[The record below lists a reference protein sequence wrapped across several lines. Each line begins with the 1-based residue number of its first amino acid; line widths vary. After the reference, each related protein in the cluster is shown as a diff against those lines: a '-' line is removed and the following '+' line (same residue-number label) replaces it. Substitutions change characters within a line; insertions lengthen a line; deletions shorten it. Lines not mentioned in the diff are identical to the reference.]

1 MIIIWNIKNPSLI
14 AQRLSERRESIES
27 IIDMYLTYLPY
38 QQKYYPEDAQ
48 MDIVRINRL
57 LSEYQPFVNGNTYFY
72 TMEEI

>member
-27 IIDMYLTYLPY
+27 ILDMYLTCLPC